1 MWCYFLSLAQMSN
14 KNCNSADIRCGKLE
28 FDSSGT
34 CFPIDLK
41 GGGAD
46 FQQSPL
52 HRHGRATPSG
62 NGDEGGGL
70 QARKIKQLM
79 RK

>member
-1 MWCYFLSLAQMSN
+1 M
-14 KNCNSADIRCGKLE
+14 ADIRCGKLE
-28 FDSSGT
+28 FDSAGT
-34 CFPIDLK
+34 CFPIDLIG
-41 GGGAD
+41 GGGA

-70 QARKIKQLM
+70 QTRKIKQLM